1 MIQQYYGHVNG
12 IFMYNKTYRND
23 FFQEI
28 FDKVAKHL
36 LTQNKKAANEKGQCK
51 YRFNDLKCAAG
62 CLIPDSDYDKKYED
76 KTVYSFSYFENA
88 GYSDD
93 EICFIRDLQIIH
105 DKDPVSSWKSHLI
118 DIAKQNKLAIN
129 FE

>member
-1 MIQQYYGHVNG
+1 
-12 IFMYNKTYRND
+12 MYNKKYRND

-36 LTQNKKAANEKGQCK
+36 LTQNKKAADEKGLCK
-51 YRFNDLKCAAG
+51 YRFHDLKCAAG
-62 CLIPDSDYDKKYED
+62 CLIPDSDYDKKYEN

-88 GYSDD
+88 GYSHE
-93 EICFIRDLQIIH
+93 EINLIRDLQIIH
-105 DKDPVSSWKSHLI
+105 DKYPVSSWKDHLF
-118 DIAKQNKLAIN
+118 DIAKQNKLTIN